1 MSSNFKSFNFYV
13 SVYEETT
20 LPFLSGIKIRDFFLD
35 QKSCAYAYRE
45 GRKKIKEIFGPEVSL
60 PHVSPAHFSYGHLA
74 CLGAEIAFPENGE
87 PVPKVL
93 YKSIEEAVESL
104 RRGVDFR
111 ENKLFK
117 HYYAIYEHLRKEFG
131 EEARFEGFGWEGP
144 LTSAILLRGSGF
156 FLDLR
161 KNPEKVKEY
170 LELLTESIVEFVY
183 FLREINGEPKVNPVA
198 AGLCDDMAS
207 YLNPSLWEDF
217 VLPYWEIYYSSLT
230 SGRRSLHCEN
240 LTPEHL
246 DCLKKAKI
254 SHFDPSISSKTKRLT
269 VRIVK
274 EKLGE
279 IPFSW
284 RLPSFELVAMRI
296 EDVKKWVAK
305 AFKDGASEVYLVI
318 EPILCDEEN
327 SRKVLEFMKV
337 AEKIKNSELVLST
350 TYHES

>member
-1 MSSNFKSFNFYV
+1 MHDNFFNFYV

-20 LPFLSGIKIRDFFLD
+20 LPFLSGTKIRDFFLD
-35 QKSCAYAYRE
+35 PKSCAYAYRE
-45 GRKKIKEIFGPEVSL
+45 GRKKIREIFGPEISL
-60 PHVSPAHFSYGHLA
+60 PCVSPAHFSYGHLA
-74 CLGAEIAFPENGE
+74 CLGADIDFPENGE

-93 YKSIEEAVESL
+93 YKSIEEAIESL
-104 RRGVDFR
+104 KRGVNFR

-117 HYYAIYEHLRKEFG
+117 HYYMIYEYLKGEFG

-156 FLDLR
+156 FLDLK
-161 KNPEKVKEY
+161 KNPNRVREY

-183 FLREINGEPKVNPVA
+183 FIREINGEPRVNPTST
-198 AGLCDDMAS
+198 GLCDDMAS
-207 YLNPSLWEDF
+207 YLNPILWEEF

-230 SGRRSLHCEN
+230 SGKRSLHCEN

-246 DCLKKAKI
+246 DCLKKAKV
-254 SHFDPSISSKTKRLT
+254 SHFDPSISSKTRRLT
-269 VRIVK
+269 ASIVR

-284 RLPSFELVAMRI
+284 RLPSFELVGMSS
-296 EDVKKWVAK
+296 EDVKKWVIN
-305 AFKDGASEVYLVI
+305 AFKDGASEVYLVV
-318 EPILCDEEN
+318 EPILCDEKN

-337 AEKIKNSELVLST
+337 AKKIKTSKLVF
-350 TYHES
+350 